1 MLAQA
6 AELHYRLAGMTT
18 MSPDRPPGPPRQR
31 DTERLKPRDLA
42 ALHDAPL
49 TPRPAAGAASRW
61 ALLCQV
67 AGHGSLQRTPL
78 DRLPFSLGRSP
89 ESSLVLSSSHVS
101 KSHAE
106 VYSDGLTLR
115 VRDLGSRNGTY
126 LNRQLVAD
134 APLHEGD
141 LLRVGDYDFRLVPD
155 VPEQASAAETLPLTR
170 HLSPLR
176 LRELIDRGAV
186 TSVFQ
191 PIVAF
196 PSREPAAF
204 EALGRGLH
212 PGLPQGPV
220 ELFDLAGELGSE
232 TQADLSRLFRRRAV
246 ELVRHCP
253 RLVLFLNTHPAEFEA
268 PGLIES
274 LEELRALAPSLRLV
288 LEIHESTLGQ
298 IEFLSWLSARLT
310 EIGVELSYDDFGAG
324 EARLFEL
331 AEVPPHYLK
340 FDRRFVDGL
349 HAAPISRRRLVGS
362 LVAAARELQV
372 ATIAEGVERAED
384 AEACQRIGFSH
395 AQGFY
400 FARPGP
406 AGEVERWAAGAPP
419 SER

>member
-1 MLAQA
+1 
-6 AELHYRLAGMTT
+6 
-18 MSPDRPPGPPRQR
+18 MSPDRPPGLPKLR
-31 DTERLKPRDLA
+31 DTERLRSWDVA

-78 DRLPFSLGRSP
+78 DGLPFSLGRAP
-89 ESSLVLSSSHVS
+89 GSSLVLSSSHVS
-101 KSHAE
+101 KTHAE
-106 VYSDGLTLR
+106 IYSDGLTLR

-141 LLRVGDYDFRLVPD
+141 VLRVGDYDFRLVPD
-155 VPEQASAAETLPLTR
+155 APEQASAAETLPLQR

-186 TSVFQ
+186 TTVFQ

-196 PSREPAAF
+196 PSREPVAF
-204 EALGRGLH
+204 EALGRGLY
-212 PGLPQGPV
+212 PGLPEGPV
-220 ELFDLAGELGSE
+220 ALFDLAGELGPE

-246 ELVRHCP
+246 ELVRDCP
-253 RLVLFLNTHPAEFEA
+253 RPLVLFLNTHPAEFEA

-274 LEELRALAPSLRLV
+274 LEELRTLAPSQRLV

-298 IEFLSWLSARLT
+298 IEFLSWLTVRLT
-310 EIGVELSYDDFGAG
+310 EIGVQLSYDDFGAG

-349 HAAPISRRRLVGS
+349 HAAPVSRRRLVGS

-372 ATIAEGVERAED
+372 STIAEGVERAED

-406 AGEVERWAAGAPP
+406 AGDVGLWAGG
-419 SER
+419 R